1 MKIPCLRRIYI
12 DITSKCNAKC
22 KHCYYRKQNL
32 QMDIKQFK
40 RILTEFLT
48 EREKAT
54 ILLLGGE
61 PTLHPQLNKFITLAK
76 SKEWSVGIIT
86 NGLTTKYDVLEKA
99 DEVQVSID
107 HYGEKEDEFR
117 NVKGCFKKQIKTL
130 ENLENSFMRTT
141 IKQDNIE
148 DIKKLIEVCVELNRD
163 WVGVIIKP
171 LNKYSAMKIPTLSQ
185 IIELQEYLKKINAK
199 YDISAYIDHPFYFNF
214 DNYWR
219 EKFIRRGY
227 YCPAGWLH
235 CSIKIN
241 GDVTPC
247 LFMDKP
253 VVGNAFKDSFGK
265 IRWGL
270 INFAEEKNNHLP
282 ICEVES
288 QNFQF

>member
-1 MKIPCLRRIYI
+1 MKIPCLRRIYV

-185 IIELQEYLKKINAK
+185 IIELQEYLKKINAN

-247 LFMDKP
+247 LFMDGPVLGNVFRDGYTYLRENLLSFAKNQKP
-253 VVGNAFKDSFGK
+253 FMPVC
-265 IRWGL
+265 L
-270 INFAEEKNNHLP
+270 LEL
-282 ICEVES
+282 
-288 QNFQF
+288 